1 MKRFV
6 KRCRRGLIIALT
18 AGVISITVTGCSDEI
33 NAVRQQLEGGVYDI
47 NDMSIFDE
55 NAPVIKEEESYVETI
70 DAGGIENLVMDAGGC
85 VVKIENSQDAEYHLV
100 AEHISAL
107 QVYAEEDTLYVRGV
121 QNGTFK
127 GTLNTNM
134 EITLQIPQEVSFQ
147 TVSISLGAGDFE
159 TGMLKAE
166 NVMIEMGAGR
176 LEVNGIQAQEMVLK
190 LGAGQVVVKEA
201 EIMQSAVLECGAGE
215 MIFEGNISG
224 NLEAECAMGNM
235 EITITGSAEEEH
247 NYELECAAG
256 NLTAGS
262 YQLSTGLGEKTIDNG
277 AFSCYCLKCAMG
289 NMTLTFQ

>member
-1 MKRFV
+1 MKRLI
-6 KRCRRGLIIALT
+6 KRCRRGLSIAFA
-18 AGVISITVTGCSDEI
+18 AGVISITATGCSDEI

-47 NDMSIFDE
+47 DTMSIFDE
-55 NAPVIKEEESYVETI
+55 NAPVIKEEESYVEAI

-85 VVKIENSQDAEYHLV
+85 VVKIENSQDTEYHLM

-107 QVYAEEDTLYVRGV
+107 QVYTEESTLYVRGM
-121 QNGTFK
+121 QNGTFD
-127 GTLNTNM
+127 GTLHTNM

-159 TGMLKAE
+159 TDMLKAE
-166 NVMIEMGAGR
+166 KVMISLGAGR
-176 LEVNGIQAQEMVLK
+176 LEVNGVQAQEMTLK

-201 EIMQSAVLECGAGE
+201 EITQSAVLECGAGE
-215 MIFEGNISG
+215 MIFEGNVSG

-235 EITITGSAEEEH
+235 EITITGSTEEEH

-277 AFSCYCLKCAMG
+277 AFSSYRLKCAMG
-289 NMTLTFQ
+289 NLTLIFQ